1 MKGLVFDFG
10 GPVLLTPFE
19 VRGVGERNLGLPAGS
34 FAWTGPFDPDS
45 DADWRTFQSGEMN
58 ERQYWALQAKRFA
71 ELTGRSADMTSM
83 MAPLY
88 AGEESE
94 LIRPGAADLIR
105 DAKAAGVKV
114 GIHTNDLTTFHD
126 VDWLDRMT
134 ILREFEVMV
143 DGRTDGVYKPD
154 TDAYRLMVERMGMSA
169 EDIVFIDDQ
178 PVNIAGAESIG
189 MVCVH
194 LDPTD
199 PEPAFVEARK
209 LLELPAA

>member
-1 MKGLVFDFG
+1 MRGLVFDFG

-19 VRGVGERNLGLPAGS
+19 VRAIGERNLGLPSGS
-34 FAWTGPFDPDS
+34 FAWTGPFDPSS
-45 DADWRTFQSGEMN
+45 DPEWRAFQSGEMN
-58 ERQYWALQAKRFA
+58 ERDYWAIQAQRFA
-71 ELTGRSADMTSM
+71 ELTGRPSDMASM
-83 MAPLY
+83 MGPFY
-88 AGEESE
+88 AGDEDE
-94 LIRPGAADLIR
+94 LVRPGARSLIN

-126 VDWLDRMT
+126 ADWLDRMT

-143 DGRTDGVYKPD
+143 DGRTDDVYKPD
-154 TDAYRLMVERMGMSA
+154 PEAYRLMVERMGMSA

-178 PVNIAGAESIG
+178 PMNIAGAESVG

-194 LDPTD
+194 LDPTN
-199 PEPAFVEARK
+199 PEPAFAQARK